1 MIELYKPHTTQLP
14 VHEYCNDK
22 ETFFIT
28 VDAGRQSGKTALS
41 QQQALYWALNNT
53 KVLVYWVSPTNS
65 QANKVYKQLVDM
77 VAAYPFVKNCK
88 GSVGDLEIEFKNGSM
103 IKFRSAAQED
113 SLRGE
118 TVDYLIIDE
127 AAFTKESV
135 FQEILLPMLN
145 IRGKKCLIISTP
157 KGKNWFFYQ
166 YMRGLKSNEPKYK
179 SFKFTSAD
187 NPYSNPDI
195 IQLAKESLPA
205 VLFAQE
211 YMGEFVDNAAI
222 FENINELCILERIKQ
237 PRGGDQYFIGVD
249 IALKNDYTVA
259 TVMNHNGQVVDY
271 LRFNDVSS
279 PELKRRLLEY
289 FNLWKPKKIMIE
301 ANNQGQPIIDDL
313 KIVHKVTNLVGF
325 NTTATSKPEIVNNLI
340 NAFSSKKLTLPKDE
354 EYKAELEVF
363 TMSLSATGKPK
374 FEAPAPFNDD
384 IPMSLAITYECLN
397 KNRYNGTYNFM

>member
-237 PRGGDQYFIGVD
+237 PRGTDQYFIGVD

-374 FEAPAPFNDD
+374 FEAPCTF
-384 IPMSLAITYECLN
+384 
-397 KNRYNGTYNFM
+397 

>member
-1 MIELYKPHTTQLP
+1 MIELYKPHETQLP

-22 ETFFIT
+22 DTFFIT

-77 VAAYPFVKNCK
+77 VAEYPFVKNCK

-166 YMRGLKSNEPKYK
+166 YMRGLKNEDIKYK

-195 IQLAKESLPA
+195 IQLAKESLPS

-211 YMGEFVDNAAI
+211 YLGEFVDSTAI
-222 FENINELCILERIKQ
+222 FENINELCRLERIKQ
-237 PRGGDQYFIGVD
+237 PRGTDQYFIGVD

-259 TVMNHNGQVVDY
+259 TVINHNGEVVDY

-301 ANNQGQPIIDDL
+301 ENNQGLPIIDDL

-325 NTTATSKPEIVNNLI
+325 KTTATSKPEIVNNLI

-363 TMSLSATGKPK
+363 TMSMSPTGKPK
-374 FEAPAPFNDD
+374 FEAPQPFNDD
-384 IPMSLAITYECLN
+384 IPMSLAITWECLN
-397 KNRYNGTYNFM
+397 KYRYNGSYNFM

>member
-1 MIELYKPHTTQLP
+1 MIKLYTPHTTQKP
-14 VHEYCNDK
+14 VHEFCNDK

-41 QQQALYWALNNT
+41 QQQALYWALKNS

-88 GSVGDLEIEFKNGSM
+88 GSVGDLEIEFKNGSV

-127 AAFTKESV
+127 AAFIKESV

-166 YMRGLKSNEPKYK
+166 YMRGLETKETKYK

-195 IQLAKESLPA
+195 IQLAKESLPS

-211 YMGEFVDNAAI
+211 YLGEFVDSSAI
-222 FENINELCILERIKQ
+222 FENIPELCILERFKL
-237 PRGGDQYFIGVD
+237 PRGGEQYFIGVD

-259 TVMNHNGQVVDY
+259 TVINHKGEVVDY
-271 LRFNDVSS
+271 LRFKDVSS

-289 FNLWKPKKIMIE
+289 FKIWKPKKIMIE

-313 KIVHKVTNLVGF
+313 KIVHKITNIVGF

-354 EYKAELEVF
+354 EYKGELEVF
-363 TMSLSATGKPK
+363 TMTLSATGKPK
-374 FEAPAPFNDD
+374 FEAPQPFNDD
-384 IPMSLAITYECLN
+384 IPMSLAITWECLN
-397 KNRYNGTYNFM
+397 KYRYNGSYNFM